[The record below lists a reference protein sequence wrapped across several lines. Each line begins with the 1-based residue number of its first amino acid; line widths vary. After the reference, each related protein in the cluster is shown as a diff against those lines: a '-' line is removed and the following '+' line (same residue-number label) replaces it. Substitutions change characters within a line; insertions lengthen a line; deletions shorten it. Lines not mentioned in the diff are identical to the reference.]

1 IADNPRVLQ
10 KILPETLAGFVF
22 FHRVSSSVETPP
34 FRAAGSDSVWA
45 GRNPFQIRT
54 THRAVLYVSSCVLE
68 HKCVYSIRLMS
79 AL

>member
-1 IADNPRVLQ
+1 M
-10 KILPETLAGFVF
+10 F

-34 FRAAGSDSVWA
+34 FRAAGSDSVWE
-45 GRNPFQIRT
+45 GRNPFRIRA